1 MVDRARARLPRMILP
16 AIEHPGAIDE
26 TVVHDPQGRP
36 WLISTTDLLYGH
48 DDPGWESMVEVSE
61 EPPPNGP
68 YGPHALESTDGT
80 GPRYETQVFYTARA
94 GIRGFPTGWGE
105 RFRQRQAAVAGH
117 RQWCLRVRMGEV
129 YPDLVP
135 VEALW

>member
-36 WLISTTDLLYGH
+36 WLVSTTDLLYGH
-48 DDPGWESMVEVSE
+48 EDPGWESMVEVAE
-61 EPPPNGP
+61 EPSP
-68 YGPHALESTDGT
+68 YGRYDLESTNA
-80 GPRYETQVFYTARA
+80 PRYETQVFYTARA

-135 VEALW
+135 VEPLW